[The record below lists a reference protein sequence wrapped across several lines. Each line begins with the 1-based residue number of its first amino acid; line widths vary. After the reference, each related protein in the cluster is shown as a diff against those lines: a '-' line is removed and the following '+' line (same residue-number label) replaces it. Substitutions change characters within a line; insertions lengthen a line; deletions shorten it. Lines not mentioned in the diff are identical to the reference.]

1 MDSRFAIAVVGF
13 ASMLGCTNAPTPSP
27 ANTAVSFV
35 RLSVCDLAR
44 NVDYVGRF
52 EVVEITATK
61 STNSSLR
68 STNLR
73 LQATVLGQP
82 PNENSWVL
90 PEAVALARGP
100 EVARVR
106 ALKIGQEFRSELTVP
121 SGVRVGDSIV
131 VFLTYSTV
139 FKNWHDVNGQGVF
152 FRNPSGLMANSTVY
166 VDDHAITEADLLSE
180 VRRGSQLSRSGS
192 PRCDEGALVAA
203 PHDGGIEPP
212 DSGQ

>member
-1 MDSRFAIAVVGF
+1 MNSRFPIAAVAF
-13 ASMLGCTNAPTPSP
+13 ASMFGCTNASTPSS
-27 ANTAVSFV
+27 ANTSISLV

-61 STNSSLR
+61 STNASLR

-90 PEAVALARGP
+90 PEAVAIARGP
-100 EVARVR
+100 EVAKVR
-106 ALKIGQEFRSELTVP
+106 ALKTGQELRTELTVP
-121 SGVRVGDSIV
+121 SGVRVGDSIM

-152 FRNPSGLMANSTVY
+152 FRNPSGLMENSMVY

-180 VRRGSQLSRSGS
+180 IRRGSQLSRSGS
-192 PRCDEGALVAA
+192 PRCDEGAFIALPSDAGTEA
-203 PHDGGIEPP
+203 P
-212 DSGQ
+212 DSGR